1 MKNGNYLFHPRT
13 KGQLE
18 AEDSIGAYLSQQVAQ
33 TEDERCAG
41 VQGRE
46 QRGRKAGGGREER
59 RKRERRGGDGGVIE
73 RVREC
78 LKGKQGRVR
87 WRELVES
94 D

>member
-1 MKNGNYLFHPRT
+1 MERSYRRSRRRKNRSKRVHPDRISMRNGNYLFHPRT

-59 RKRERRGGDGGVIE
+59 RKRERRGGM
-73 RVREC
+73 
-78 LKGKQGRVR
+78 
-87 WRELVES
+87 VE
-94 D
+94 